1 MLRVFFRWSGIFCP
15 LCHKNE
21 KEKGGGFAVT
31 DQVIGCLVLI
41 ALLGLLVFRRA
52 LGRLFRL
59 GLRTAVGALVLA
71 LLAPL
76 SGWTGLSLG
85 VNLFN
90 ALVLG
95 VLGVPGFG
103 LLLLLQWAVR

>member
-1 MLRVFFRWSGIFCP
+1 M
-15 LCHKNE
+15 
-21 KEKGGGFAVT
+21 T

-52 LGRLFRL
+52 LGRLFQL